1 MPRARAVRAAP
12 SYPGNCCTRQRK
24 GRRSERLFEK
34 FYLAGLSQLEGIRR
48 ESQTDWCPSQPLLG
62 LREYAVGSRVCHE
75 PHLVGVGPEVG
86 VAQSRQSLR
95 RAGYSTAVRESR
107 RTSDKPLPAMCKQP
121 TFTPPAK
128 PTPQIYRA
136 LRAGGAMVMPPLCS
150 QYLLR
155 TICGHT
161 AASSSSPDNS
171 PGRGRSP

>member
-75 PHLVGVGPEVG
+75 PHLVGVG
-86 VAQSRQSLR
+86 
-95 RAGYSTAVRESR
+95 YSTAVRESR